1 VIYVKSFVIG
11 ITGGIVAVLL
21 WVLVSFIVPMFGPML
36 VGRLLNRGGV
46 AGASIGSGSIVLAA
60 LIGFITAACWA
71 LRRYGVI

>member
-11 ITGGIVAVLL
+11 IAGGIVAAVL
-21 WVLVSFIVPMFGPML
+21 WVLVSFIVPVFAPML
-36 VGRLLNRGGV
+36 VGRLLKSGGV

-60 LIGFITAACWA
+60 LVGFITAACWA